1 MYKEFVIDHDPFDV
15 GCTIFRRKTIHIK
28 PGFTALVGCNG
39 LGKTTLIKQLQ
50 ALLDDEDMKYISYNN
65 LHDGGHNARQ
75 RAHDRGDFTFLAT
88 AAFSSEG
95 ENIMMN
101 LGRFAGAIKRFEKD
115 NPDLKEI
122 WIFFDAI
129 DSGFSIDNMVDA
141 KNLFDTIIKH
151 NADRGVTAY
160 IIVAANS
167 YEMARESNCFDVL
180 NCRYV
185 KFADYDEYRNFIMK
199 TREEK
204 DARKQPLYVSY
215 CDR

>member
-1 MYKEFVIDHDPFDV
+1 MERKEFIIDHDPFDV
-15 GCTIFRRKTIHIK
+15 GCTIHKRKTIHIK
-28 PGFTALVGCNG
+28 PGFTVLVGCNG
-39 LGKTTLIKQLQ
+39 FGKTTLIRQLEYI
-50 ALLDDEDMKYISYNN
+50 LKDDDIPFMSYNN

-75 RAHDRGDFTFLAT
+75 LAHDRGDFTFLAT

-101 LGRFAGAIKRFEKD
+101 LIQFAGKLNAFEKTYH
-115 NPDLKEI
+115 DLKEL

-129 DSGFSIDNMVDA
+129 DSGFSIDNVQEV
-141 KNLFDTIIKH
+141 KNFFNTIIEH
-151 NADRGVTAY
+151 NANRGVTTY

-180 NCRYV
+180 NCKYV

-204 DARKQPLYVSY
+204 DARKYKK
-215 CDR
+215 